1 MTRNTLYIG
10 ISALCFLL
18 VGAATSLAQEARART
33 DRVAAAR
40 GLSSQLRWKD
50 ASSHKQYL
58 ARRDDVTRR
67 LLKEVDGFIADSFQP
82 GTATPDHVKAGL
94 KLLLG
99 HLDHSESYMS
109 NAAIPVTL
117 PKGRFL
123 IAGVELLRGGTAI
136 AEDAISFRAY
146 RATGSKFVFVS
157 STEDLHSS
165 DPDNPFLMGLYAKPL
180 SVSPIAGEFW
190 FLGLARVPPQSPP
203 TVAMRLYAFDGER
216 FRTVWAPK
224 DILAEGTRQAIELTS
239 DGFIVSSLSDPGRPT
254 GPGPTFVIHTQYAVG
269 PDGPKKTAEWRT
281 QFP

>member
-1 MTRNTLYIG
+1 MTRVTLVIS
-10 ISALCFLL
+10 ISALCLL
-18 VGAATSLAQEARART
+18 LLCVATGLAQETRART
-33 DRVAAAR
+33 DHAAAAR

-50 ASSHKQYL
+50 AASHKEYL

-67 LLKEVDGFIADSFQP
+67 LLKEIDGFVTDSFQP

-136 AEDAISFRAY
+136 AEDAISFRAFKD
-146 RATGSKFVFVS
+146 AGSRFVFVT

-165 DPDNPFLMGLYAKPL
+165 NPDNPYLAGLYAKPL
-180 SVSPIAGEFW
+180 SASPIVGEFW
-190 FLGLARVPPQSPP
+190 FLALAVVPPRAPP
-203 TVAMRLYAFDGER
+203 TVAMRLCAFDGES

-224 DILAEGTRQAIELTS
+224 DIEAEGTRQAIELTS
-239 DGFIVSSLSDPGRPT
+239 DGFIVNSLSDPT
-254 GPGPTFVIHTQYAVG
+254 GAPVLSPSVATHTQYTVG